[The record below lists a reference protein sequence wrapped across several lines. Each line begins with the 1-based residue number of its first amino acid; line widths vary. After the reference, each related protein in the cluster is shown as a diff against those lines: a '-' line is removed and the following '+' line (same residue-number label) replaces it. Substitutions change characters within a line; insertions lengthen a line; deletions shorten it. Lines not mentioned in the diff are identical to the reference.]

1 MVEKLELNCDAEF
14 MGEALSLARSVQFQT
29 SPNPTVGALVVSSS
43 GDVVGRGF
51 HEGPGLAHAEVSA
64 LDQAGQA
71 AKNGTLYCTLEPC
84 THLGRTAPCVSRI
97 LAAEISRV
105 VIAIEDPNPNV
116 SGGGVSYLREQ
127 GLQVD
132 VGVRRLEALKLNEYF
147 FRWAL
152 TGRPFVIMKIAL
164 SSDGRI
170 AERIGSRTQ
179 LTAAEASRSVHKT
192 RCEVDALGVGSN
204 TVIVDDPKLSVRG
217 FEKKSPLT
225 RVVFD
230 RRLRVSPAAKIF
242 QSAKIGPVVVLTSQ
256 RALEKRGDLA
266 VALREAGGIL
276 EPLSSGSIAEALRCL
291 GRRGITSLLIEGG
304 TCLHRAVWTDGFV
317 DRVQQYVS
325 PIKLGVEGVDWL
337 DRRDVGARLES
348 VRKKQLGRDLLL
360 EGDVQRLS

>member
-1 MVEKLELNCDAEF
+1 MVEKLELNCDAGF
-14 MGEALSLARSVQFQT
+14 MGEALDLARSVQFQT

-43 GDVVGRGF
+43 GNVIGRGF

-64 LDQAGQA
+64 LEEAGQA

-84 THLGRTAPCVSRI
+84 THLGRTGPCVSKI

-116 SGGGVSYLREQ
+116 SGGGASYLRAQ

-147 FRWAL
+147 FRWTL

-164 SSDGRI
+164 SRDGRI
-170 AERIGSRTQ
+170 AERIGARTQ

-192 RCEVDALGVGSN
+192 RYEVDALGVGST
-204 TVIVDDPKLSVRG
+204 TVIVDDPQLSVKG
-217 FEKKSPLT
+217 FKRRSPLT

-230 RRLRVSPAAKIF
+230 RRLRVSPCAKIF
-242 QSAKIGPVVVLTSQ
+242 QSKTIGSIIVLTSQ
-256 RALEKRGDLA
+256 RAVEERRDLA
-266 VALREAGGIL
+266 MSLRDAGCIL
-276 EPLSSGSIAEALRCL
+276 EPLSSGSIGEALKCL

-304 TCLHRAVWTDGFV
+304 TCLHKAVWADGLV
-317 DRVQQYVS
+317 DRVQQYVT
-325 PIKLGVEGVDWL
+325 PIKLGNDGVEWL
-337 DRRDVGARLES
+337 DSRDVASRLGT
-348 VRKKQLGRDLLL
+348 VRKKRLGPDLLM